1 MTALE
6 DFSTI
11 TFLDYFSHIEDP
23 RIDRHKLY
31 PLNEIFLTTLCAK
44 ICGAESWED
53 IEDFGRAK
61 INFLKNYLP
70 FEYGIPSHDTFAR
83 VFSLIDPK
91 QFKQCFID
99 WVKSLQTQLPD
110 VISIDGKALRG
121 SFDRYSDQK
130 PIHMVSAFASNTRLV
145 LGQEKV
151 KEKSNEITAIPLL
164 LNTLFIKGS
173 IVTIDAMGC
182 QKKIAELIRKK
193 EANYILALKGN
204 HSDLHDDIKIF
215 FKGTKTQDLLYDE
228 NCEKGHGRI
237 EIRKCYVSKDI
248 EWLEQKKHWK
258 DLKSIV
264 MIESIRIQGEKET
277 TEKRYYIS
285 SLDGKVQE
293 YAQAI
298 RTHWGIENCVHW
310 VLDVT
315 FNEDK
320 SRIRKGNG
328 PENMAIVRHTVMN
341 LIRGI
346 NDSKTSLKRRAR
358 RALYSDRYLAN
369 ILKVKF

>member
-11 TFLDYFSHIEDP
+11 TFLDYFSRIEDP

-61 INFLKNYLP
+61 INFLRNYLS

-83 VFSLIDPK
+83 VFSLIEPK

-110 VISIDGKALRG
+110 VISIDGKTLRG
-121 SFDRYSDQK
+121 SFDHYSDQK

-164 LNTLFIKGS
+164 LNTLFIKGA

-193 EANYILALKGN
+193 EANYILR
-204 HSDLHDDIKIF
+204 S
-215 FKGTKTQDLLYDE
+215 E
-228 NCEKGHGRI
+228 E
-237 EIRKCYVSKDI
+237 
-248 EWLEQKKHWK
+248 
-258 DLKSIV
+258 
-264 MIESIRIQGEKET
+264 
-277 TEKRYYIS
+277 
-285 SLDGKVQE
+285 
-293 YAQAI
+293 
-298 RTHWGIENCVHW
+298 
-310 VLDVT
+310 
-315 FNEDK
+315 
-320 SRIRKGNG
+320 
-328 PENMAIVRHTVMN
+328 HTSE
-341 LIRGI
+341 LQ
-346 NDSKTSLKRRAR
+346 SH
-358 RALYSDRYLAN
+358 
-369 ILKVKF
+369 